1 MANDSPYFP
10 KRTVHLDFHTG
21 PDVRGVGAK
30 FDPDAFAD
38 TFAKA
43 EVDSVTVFAK
53 CHHGLLYYT
62 TDRPERHPGLARDLD
77 LLERQITALHSRGI
91 RAPIYLSVQCDEYA
105 ANLHPDWIA
114 MDGLTQVKRSPSPF
128 EAGWQILDMSSP
140 YQDFL
145 AEQVQ
150 EVIDRFAPLDG
161 LFLDMCWDQ
170 PSSSVWAI
178 RGMTEG
184 GLDPTSEGDRAVY
197 ARQVAHGYMER
208 FQKMVEPH
216 IDPAVASGV
225 WFNSRP
231 KTALDVEQKYL
242 RHIEIEALPTGGWGY
257 SFFPYTARFVRP
269 LGKPTLSHT
278 GRFHKSWGDN
288 GGLKPKAAL
297 HYETSQILAQG
308 LTSGVGDLLAPSG
321 ELNTV
326 IYDLVGSSYRHVK
339 ACEPFTEGATVL
351 AEAALIINP
360 ELGDNPG
367 PSGIGAL
374 RGLQQL
380 RVQFDIVSPDADL
393 TKYALVVIPETT
405 AVTGLLSDK
414 LAARAAAGG
423 SILISRGADSGSGA
437 PDELSALGVT
447 LGDALPFSHV
457 FLRPTDALGGS
468 NGFDHVIYQR
478 GVALETTQDAEVLCE
493 IVTPYF
499 ERSWE
504 HFSGHSYTPSSGEV
518 SGDPAIVQ
526 LGSVIVTAVP
536 LLKSIAS
543 DAAPAFRD
551 LLRSLIGRLLPR
563 PLVIAGGPA
572 HLETSVMAT
581 DTSIVLHLL
590 SFVATR
596 SAELSELTG
605 PKHRGLDLV
614 EDPFPVV
621 ELPVALRVDREIASV
636 HLQPDGIP
644 LDYTVRDGYVMVSPT
659 ILNGHAMVVVDYATA
674 TRK

>member
-1 MANDSPYFP
+1 MTPYFP

-21 PDVRGVGAK
+21 PNVHGVGAS
-30 FDPDAFAD
+30 FDPEAFAD

-43 EVDSVTVFAK
+43 DVDSVTLFAK
-53 CHHGLLYYT
+53 CHHGLLYYNT
-62 TDRPERHPGLARDLD
+62 ERPERHPGLASDFD
-77 LLERQITALHSRGI
+77 LLEQQITALHSRGI

-105 ANLHPDWIA
+105 ANAHPDWIA
-114 MDGLTQVKRSPSPF
+114 MDGLTQVKRAQSTF

-170 PSSSVWAI
+170 PSTSVWAKQ
-178 RGMTEG
+178 GMTDA
-184 GLDPTSEGDRAVY
+184 GLDPASEVDRAVY

-216 IDPAVASGV
+216 LDPEVASGV

-297 HYETSQILAQG
+297 HYETSQILSQG

-321 ELNTV
+321 ELNPV
-326 IYDLVGSSYRHVK
+326 IYDLVGSAYRHVK
-339 ACEPFTEGATVL
+339 ACEPFIEGATVQS
-351 AEAALIINP
+351 EAALVINP

-367 PSGIGAL
+367 SSGIGAL

-380 RVQFDIVSPDADL
+380 RVQFDIVPPEADL
-393 TKYALVVIPETT
+393 TKYDLVVIPETT
-405 AVTGLLSDK
+405 AVNGLLSEK
-414 LAARAAAGG
+414 LASRAAAGG
-423 SILISRGADSGSGA
+423 SILISRGASSGSGA

-447 LGDALPFSHV
+447 LGDELPFSHV

-478 GVALETTQDAEVLCE
+478 GVALETTRDAEVLCE

-499 ERSWE
+499 ERTWD
-504 HFSGHSYTPSSGEV
+504 HFSGHSYTASSGEV
-518 SGDPAIVQ
+518 ASEPAIVQ
-526 LGSVIVTAVP
+526 IGSVIVTAVP
-536 LLKSIAS
+536 LLTSIAS

-551 LLRSLIGRLLPR
+551 LLRSLVERLLPR
-563 PLVIAGGPA
+563 PLVKASGPV
-572 HLETSVMAT
+572 HLETTVMTT
-581 DTSIVLHLL
+581 DTSMVLHLV

-614 EDPFPVV
+614 EDPFPLV
-621 ELPVALRVDREIASV
+621 EVDVALRVDRDIAAV
-636 HLQPDGIP
+636 HLQPDGLP
-644 LDYTVRDGYVMVSPT
+644 LDYTVEDGYLNISPT
-659 ILNGHAMVVVDYATA
+659 VLNGHAMVVVDYAT
-674 TRK
+674 TT

>member
-1 MANDSPYFP
+1 MTTSFFP

-21 PDVRGVGAK
+21 PNVEGVGAS
-30 FDPDAFAD
+30 FDPKAFAD
-38 TFAKA
+38 TFANA

-53 CHHGLLYYT
+53 CHHGHLYYNT
-62 TDRPERHPGLARDLD
+62 NRPERHPGLDSNFD

-114 MDGLTQVKRSPSPF
+114 MDGLTQVKRAPSTF

-145 AEQVQ
+145 AEQVL

-170 PSSSVWAI
+170 PSTSVWAI
-178 RGMTEG
+178 RGMTDA
-184 GLDPTSEGDRAVY
+184 GLDPASEVDRAVY

-216 IDPAVASGV
+216 LDPEVASGV

-278 GRFHKSWGDN
+278 GRFHMSWGDN

-297 HYETSQILAQG
+297 HYETSQILSQG

-321 ELNTV
+321 ELNPV
-326 IYDLVGSSYRHVK
+326 IYDLVGSAYRHVK
-339 ACEPFTEGATVL
+339 ACEPFIEGATVQ
-351 AEAALIINP
+351 AEAALVINP

-380 RVQFDIVSPDADL
+380 RVQFDIVPPEADL
-393 TKYALVVIPETT
+393 TKYDLVVIPETT
-405 AVTGLLSDK
+405 AVTALLSEK
-414 LAARAAAGG
+414 LASRAAAGG

-447 LGDALPFSHV
+447 LGDGLPFSHV

-468 NGFDHVIYQR
+468 NGFDHVVYQR
-478 GVALETTQDAEVLCE
+478 GVTLETTQDAEVLCE

-499 ERSWE
+499 ERSWD
-504 HFSGHSYTPSSGEV
+504 HFSGHSYTPSSGAV

-526 LGSVIVTAVP
+526 LGSVIVTAIP
-536 LLKSIAS
+536 LLTSIAS

-551 LLRSLIGRLLPR
+551 LLRSLVERLLPR
-563 PLVIAGGPA
+563 PLVKAGGPV
-572 HLETSVMAT
+572 HLETSVMTT
-581 DTSIVLHLL
+581 DTSMVLHLV

-596 SAELSELTG
+596 SAEISGVATTR
-605 PKHRGLDLV
+605 HRGLDLV
-614 EDPFPVV
+614 EDPFPLV
-621 ELPVALRVDREIASV
+621 EVAVALRVDRDIAAV

-644 LDYTVRDGYVMVSPT
+644 LDYAVEDGYLTISPT
-659 ILNGHAMVVVDYATA
+659 ILNGHAMVVVDYAT
-674 TRK
+674 TT